1 MNTKQ
6 NHFRMAANGFRSL
19 VFLAGFLF
27 LLPGAHAQKDVTK
40 KLDGYFAKSLPAWG
54 TPGVSVAVVKDG
66 RVVFS
71 KGYGTLETG
80 KQIPP
85 DGNTLYAI
93 ASNTKAFTSAMM
105 AMLVEEGKAGW
116 EDKVR
121 NYLPWFELYD
131 PWVSREMTL
140 RDLLC
145 HRSGLGTFSGDFI
158 WYKSDLTAEEIIRR
172 AKYLPARFGFRD
184 GYGYSNLMYITAG
197 EVIEKITG
205 KSWSENLRERI
216 LEPLGMDRTLISLSQ
231 LPVKGN
237 FATPHA
243 LEENRNIPI
252 PYTDWEEI
260 AALGGIIS
268 SVNDIG
274 RWMIFNMN
282 LGIHGSDTLLR
293 PASYNQL
300 WKLHTPYAVDHTRSN
315 DFNTHFRGYGL
326 GWVLSDYHGKMMI
339 SHSGAYDGMISA
351 VTMIPEEKLGVVV
364 LTNGLKTPANAFSL
378 YALDT
383 YLGMPERDW
392 SQEHLQ
398 RTEAS
403 GKRDTRI
410 ADRQAARILHTLP
423 SLPLEKYTG
432 QYHSDIYGMITVSL
446 DPAHKDSLRLEFE
459 HSPGLSATLG
469 HWHYDVWKI
478 NWDETHAWFSFG
490 TVKFNMTNNLEI
502 KGLDFD
508 VPNDDIFFEELKPVR
523 VK

>member
-1 MNTKQ
+1 MKQ
-6 NHFRMAANGFRSL
+6 LGKNLCLTSDVFRVL
-19 VFLAGFLF
+19 ILLAGFL
-27 LLPGAHAQKDVTK
+27 LLFSGAEAQKDLTR
-40 KLDGYFAKSLPAWG
+40 KLDDYFRKSMPAWE
-54 TPGVSVAVVKDG
+54 TPGLSIAVVKDG
-66 RVVFS
+66 QIIFS
-71 KGYGTLETG
+71 KGYGTLEMG
-80 KQIPP
+80 KTAEP

-93 ASNTKAFTSAMM
+93 ASNTKAFTATMM
-105 AMLVEEGKAGW
+105 AMLVEEGEAGW
-116 EDKVR
+116 DDKVKD
-121 NYLPWFELYD
+121 YLPWFELYD

-158 WYKSDLTAEEIIRR
+158 WYKSDLTAEEIIHR

-184 GYGYSNLMYITAG
+184 GYGYSNLMFITAG

-205 KSWSENLRERI
+205 KSWGENLRERI
-216 LEPLGMDRTLISLSQ
+216 LKPLGMDRTIISPDHLTA
-231 LPVKGN
+231 KGN

-243 LEENRNIPI
+243 LEEGKNIPI
-252 PYTDWEEI
+252 PWTNWEEI

-282 LGIHGSDTLLR
+282 LGIQGIDTLVR
-293 PASYNQL
+293 PASFNQL
-300 WKLHTPYAVDHTRSN
+300 WKLHTPFMVDHTRGN

-326 GWVLSDYHGKMMI
+326 GWVLSDYRGKMMV
-339 SHSGAYDGMISA
+339 SHSGAFDGMISA
-351 VTMIPEEKLGVVV
+351 VAMIPEEKLGVVV
-364 LTNGLKTPANAFSL
+364 LTNGLKTPVNAFSL

-392 SQEHLQ
+392 SKEHLQ
-398 RTEAS
+398 STEAS
-403 GKRDTRI
+403 QKRDTRI
-410 ADRQAARILHTLP
+410 TDRIAARILNTHP
-423 SLPLEKYTG
+423 SLPLEKYAG
-432 QYHSDIYGMITVSL
+432 HYRSNIYGLITVSL
-446 DPAHKDSLRLEFE
+446 DPDHKDSLRLEFE
-459 HSPGLSATLG
+459 HSPGLSATLE

-490 TVKFNMTNNLEI
+490 TVKFNTTNNLEI
-502 KGLDFD
+502 TGIDFD